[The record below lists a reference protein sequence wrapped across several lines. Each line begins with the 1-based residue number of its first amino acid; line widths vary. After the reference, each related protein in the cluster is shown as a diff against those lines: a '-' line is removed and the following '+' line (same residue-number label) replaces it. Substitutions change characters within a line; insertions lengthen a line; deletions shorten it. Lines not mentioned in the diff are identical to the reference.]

1 MIIKRDNRKNV
12 FQHWNYGYLNMQHK
26 KLLWLFLAVAGALM
40 LSAARRPGEPL
51 RPSGLNFF
59 SKQQDVQLGEEAAT
73 EVRKQVTVVQN
84 QFLQD
89 YIRRIG
95 KRLASQPEAGDWPFN
110 FTVVL
115 DPNINAFALPGGPMF
130 VNSGAIASADSEA
143 QIAGVMGHEMS
154 HVILRHGTKQASKAN
169 LLQIPAML
177 AGAIVGDSSLL
188 GELTKIGIGVGANS
202 ILLKYSRD
210 DESEAD
216 ALGTHLMAEAG
227 YNPIELAHFF
237 QKLEAQGG
245 SRQLQFL
252 SDHPN
257 PGNRE
262 QAIEAEV
269 RTLPSRHYD
278 YQTGEFAQAKAE
290 VAKLPKTAAPAR
302 AGGAAVANPAAARPA
317 GSLQPFQGRSFSF
330 LYPSN
335 WQVFGDP
342 NSDSITIAAREGIV
356 QGSSGNAQI
365 GYGVIASYFPTES
378 QGQTLTQATDDLV
391 HHLHASNPSM
401 QVAHTSRKVRV
412 DGNPALI
419 TMLTSS
425 SPLGGE
431 ETDALLTV
439 SRPQG
444 LFYLAFIAPSGEFKG
459 VEKVYNELVG
469 SVRFR

>member
-1 MIIKRDNRKNV
+1 MHR
-12 FQHWNYGYLNMQHK
+12 K
-26 KLLWLFLAVAGALM
+26 KLLCLSLAVAGALT

-59 SKQQDVQLGEEAAT
+59 SKQQDVQLGEEAAS
-73 EVRKQVTVVQN
+73 EVRKQVTVIQN

-130 VNSGAIASADSEA
+130 VNSGTIVNADSEA

-177 AGAIVGDSSLL
+177 AGAIVGDGSLL

-237 QKLEAQGG
+237 QTLEAHGG
-245 SRQLQFL
+245 SRPLQFL

-269 RTLPSRHYD
+269 RTLPPRQYV
-278 YQTGEFAQAKAE
+278 YQSGEFEQAKAE
-290 VAKLPKTAAPAR
+290 VAKLPKTAPVSK
-302 AGGAAVANPAAARPA
+302 AGGAAVANPVAARPA

-330 LYPSN
+330 SYPSN
-335 WQVFGDP
+335 WQVLGGGQD
-342 NSDSITIAAREGIV
+342 SDSVTIGAREGIV
-356 QGSSGNAQI
+356 QGSNGNAQI
-365 GYGVIASYFPTES
+365 GYGVIASYFPAES
-378 QGQTLTQATDDLV
+378 QGQTLAQATDDLV

-401 QVAHTSRKVRV
+401 QVAHSSRKMRV

-425 SPLGGE
+425 SALGGGE

-444 LFYLAFIAPSGEFKG
+444 LFYLAFIAPSSEFKG